1 MRSRERGGDFG
12 MAVKSVGLDAF
23 AGGVWREGGLVLAK
37 QAGRGRRLDP
47 RRRWLVDLF
56 ELLNWGEAG

>member
-1 MRSRERGGDFG
+1 